1 MRKRTAYIGLSYP
14 LFYDYKHQANR
25 TLNDLSDS
33 PNPIIESPL
42 GLLIFYDELL
52 FLCKSVCPNNMRNLP
67 YVKFV
72 DELYPDFYFQGILDQ
87 TNEINNIIN
96 INTALSYNDIVK
108 LLNVQGWGVDTHTH
122 GLKIGDVIVSANANE
137 NKFLFDLYVFQ
148 ALQELYNDDIEL
160 IANSR
165 FNLGAYNGGVKSEF
179 IDRIIIPGIPNYI
192 SIDGP
197 YHECMEELRE
207 NKYLEDFRRWVIQKH
222 SNIQRTEINEMCVAV
237 EHNIEEVREKIFRK
251 YLEDNSGYSFFK
263 STGSTIIK
271 TAAGA
276 VCTPVSFID
285 AFAGTVVQG
294 KEHLDAKSV
303 RWQGFVMDSRK
314 IVKKIIT

>member
-1 MRKRTAYIGLSYP
+1 MGKRTAYIGLSYP
-14 LFYDYKHQANR
+14 LLYDYKHQANR

-72 DELYPDFYFQGILDQ
+72 DELYPDFYFQGILEQ
-87 TNEINNIIN
+87 TNEMNGIIN

-122 GLKIGDVIVSANANE
+122 GLKIGDVTVSANANE

-165 FNLGAYNGGVKSEF
+165 FNLGAFNGGVKSEF
-179 IDRIIIPGIPNYI
+179 IDRIIIPNIPNYI
-192 SIDGP
+192 SINGP
-197 YHECMEELRE
+197 YHECMEELRA

-237 EHNIEEVREKIFRK
+237 ERNIEDVKENTFRK
-251 YLEDNSGYSFFK
+251 YLKDNSGYSSFK
-263 STGSTIIK
+263 SIGSTIIK
-271 TAAGA
+271 TVAGA
-276 VCTPVSFID
+276 VCAPVSFAD
-285 AFAGTVVQG
+285 AFAGSIKQG
-294 KEHLDAKSV
+294 KKYIDAKSV
-303 RWQGFVMDSRK
+303 RWQGFVMDSRN
-314 IVKKIIT
+314 IVKKI